1 LTAPVIA
8 FKLHGQLEATTT
20 RSATMPMLELTYP
33 EGALRAGAR
42 SSLVEDLGETLLRW
56 EGAPD
61 TEFFRQ
67 VTWVYLDER
76 PAWAINRAGAPAEP
90 PVFRLA
96 VTVPSGALSERRK
109 AGFVEEATKL
119 VLEAEGGDGD
129 SQRVWVHIH
138 EIPDGNWG
146 ALGQVIRF
154 EQLREAARQER
165 EQATTA

>member
-1 LTAPVIA
+1 
-8 FKLHGQLEATTT
+8 
-20 RSATMPMLELTYP
+20 M
-33 EGALRAGAR
+33 
-42 SSLVEDLGETLLRW
+42 
-56 EGAPD
+56 
-61 TEFFRQ
+61 
-67 VTWVYLDER
+67 TWVYLDER